1 MVSGRVPTRLYLN
14 MASQVW
20 GRLVSNVGVRLLR
33 LPLMLTVLGP
43 EDFGRWLVL
52 ASLSSWLS
60 IPTTGT
66 SSVAAASMSMSTGG
80 GDMPSARRSYSELV
94 ALNGFLSLSLAGLA
108 FILSMTLPLQN
119 WLGIPMARKGE
130 TSLALLLLS
139 SGVLLSGMAET
150 FGTRLKAAGRSHVQA
165 FWLGSMAWLELLLL
179 LVMLRFTKRFDC
191 MALASLLVSLCLAT
205 ALYLGSRMAL
215 PQVRFDRSCVA
226 EDGVGALFRKS
237 LYFQAFPLGNA
248 VLLQGMILVVQWTLG
263 PAAVAVYSTARTI
276 VRVVSQGLET
286 VNHSVWPEMSLQ
298 FGSGNLPRIAVLHRS
313 SVMFSLGVSVVSASL
328 LLLFGPGLYALASG
342 KTLTADRALLAAFL
356 VSVPLNALW
365 YTSSMVQLACNR
377 HEGLSKR
384 YLLST
389 CVAWAAGLLL
399 AESMGLPG
407 AAMATSVSDL
417 IMIPYVLRRS
427 VSLTGDAFEGIWSRA
442 CKDMLNLTGRI
453 AS

>member
-1 MVSGRVPTRLYLN
+1 

-20 GRLVSNVGVRLLR
+20 GRLVSNMGVRLLR

-80 GDMPSARRSYSELV
+80 GDLASARRSYSELV
-94 ALNGFLSLSLAGLA
+94 ALNAYLSMILAGIA
-108 FILSMTLPLQN
+108 CGLSMAFPLHE
-119 WLGIPMARKGE
+119 WLGTPMERKRE
-130 TSLALLLLS
+130 TSMALLLLS
-139 SGVLLSGMAET
+139 SGVILSGMAET

-165 FWLGSMAWLELLLL
+165 FWLGWMAWLELLLL
-179 LVMLRFTKRFDC
+179 FVLLRYTRNFDHL
-191 MALASLLVSLCLAT
+191 ALASLLVSVCLST
-205 ALYLGSRMAL
+205 ALYLSSRMAL
-215 PQVRFDRSCVA
+215 PQVRFDRSCA
-226 EDGVGALFRKS
+226 AGEGMGALFRKS
-237 LYFQAFPLGNA
+237 LYFQAFPLGHA
-248 VLLQGMILVVQWTLG
+248 VLLQGMILVVQWMLG
-263 PAAVAVYSTARTI
+263 PAAVAVYSTARTL
-276 VRVVSQGLET
+276 VRVVNQGLET

-298 FGSGNLPRIAVLHRS
+298 FGSGNLPRIALLHRS
-313 SVMFSLGVSVVSASL
+313 SVMFSLGVSLVSAAML
-328 LLLFGPGLYALASG
+328 LAFGPGLYALASG

-377 HEGLSKR
+377 HEGLSQR
-384 YLLST
+384 YLLSA
-389 CVAWAAGLLL
+389 CVAWAAGLLMT
-399 AESMGLPG
+399 ASMGLAG
-407 AAMATSVSDL
+407 AAMAATVSDL

-427 VSLTGDAFEGIWSRA
+427 VTLSGDAFEGIWSRA
-442 CKDMLNLTGRI
+442 CKDMSNLTGRT